1 MKRLL
6 VLALLLAA
14 CAPVTVPVAVPPAAT
29 STIPPTA
36 VLPTSVPPTEIFT
49 PIPASTAT
57 PDLSSA
63 SFIDLDNDGKT
74 VAYDFTEHLCEAH
87 WTNSVDPKGV
97 PCPGDLA
104 NNSKGYVGLLSGSD
118 LGLDASLPMILAFP
132 AYDNAGGIFGRYPK
146 FTVGPDDEFRVS
158 LTCRSHSNCYISFS
172 LGYYDANGKY
182 QEPFPIEYIRPTVE
196 PPQNYVMSLKALAG
210 QTVQFNLVVRA
221 EGFPTEA
228 WALLIQPRILR

>member
-6 VLALLLAA
+6 LLALLLAA
-14 CAPVTVPVAVPPAAT
+14 CTPVSVQVPVPPAET
-29 STIPPTA
+29 VPPTSA
-36 VLPTSVPPTEIFT
+36 PPTSVPPTEVFT
-49 PIPASTAT
+49 PVPTFTST

-63 SFIDLDNDGKT
+63 SYIDLENDGKT

-97 PCPGDLA
+97 PCPGDLS
-104 NNSKGYVGLLSGSD
+104 NVSKGYVGLLSGSD
-118 LGLDASLPMILAFP
+118 AGLDAGLPMILAFP
-132 AYDNAGGIFGRYPK
+132 AYDNAGGIFGRFPK
-146 FTVGPDDEFRVS
+146 FTIGPNDEFRVS
-158 LTCRSHSNCYISFS
+158 LTCRSNSNCYISFS
-172 LGYYDANGKY
+172 LGYYTANGKY
-182 QEPFPIEYIRPTVE
+182 QEPFPIEYIRITAE

-210 QTVQFNLVVRA
+210 QTVEFNLVVRA

>member
-1 MKRLL
+1 MKHLL
-6 VLALLLAA
+6 LLALLLAA
-14 CAPVTVPVAVPPAAT
+14 CAPVQVPVPP
-29 STIPPTA
+29 STT
-36 VLPTSVPPTEIFT
+36 VPPTSAPATIAPPTET
-49 PIPASTAT
+49 VAPTPASTAT

-97 PCPGDLA
+97 PCPGDL
-104 NNSKGYVGLLSGSD
+104 NSVSKGYVGLLSGSD
-118 LGLDASLPMILAFP
+118 AGLDAGLPMILAFP

-146 FTVGPDDEFRVS
+146 FTVGPNDEFRVS
-158 LTCRSHSNCYISFS
+158 LTCRSNSNCFISFS
-172 LGYYDANGKY
+172 LGYYTADGKY
-182 QEPFPIEYIRPTVE
+182 QEPFPIEYIRITAE

-210 QTVQFNLVVRA
+210 QTVSFNLVVRA